1 MRYYYSSRSGQKG
14 KETGRGNEPNIYFA
28 SQKPACSHASDGI
41 TLAQTKKWGIMM
53 TKPCPQMEEC
63 ERNVKRSTRSRLHAF
78 LCSDLTEMQ
87 RQAGCPPV
95 SREEKKTGLKK
106 IKKKGGK
113 ELSRGNIKESLF
125 LDSRTAFR
133 RWKKL
138 KPQPGLIW
146 VSVLMHAHKTWR
158 P

>member
-1 MRYYYSSRSGQKG
+1 MSGKARTSPAPSNHLLTSQKLLSFWPCPLAG
-14 KETGRGNEPNIYFA
+14 MLSVEIRLQQQKQPKRERNGPNIYFA

-53 TKPCPQMEEC
+53 TKPCPQIEEC

-95 SREEKKTGLKK
+95 SKKKEKRVLKK
-106 IKKKGGK
+106 AKRK
-113 ELSRGNIKESLF
+113 EVKS
-125 LDSRTAFR
+125 
-133 RWKKL
+133 
-138 KPQPGLIW
+138 
-146 VSVLMHAHKTWR
+146 
-158 P
+158 